1 MHRRS
6 TINLILATILTIG
19 VLAVLLS
26 VYIQNLENTAGQAVP
41 QAEVQEYR
49 QGVEKLVYVA
59 EDVFILILLG
69 TGAIW
74 IYKKLSRG
82 IG

>member
-26 VYIQNLENTAGQAVP
+26 VYIQSLESTAGQAVP

-49 QGVEKLVYVA
+49 QGVEKLVYMA
-59 EDVFILILLG
+59 EDVFILILVG
-69 TGAIW
+69 MGALW
-74 IYKKLSRG
+74 IYKKLGRG
-82 IG
+82 VF